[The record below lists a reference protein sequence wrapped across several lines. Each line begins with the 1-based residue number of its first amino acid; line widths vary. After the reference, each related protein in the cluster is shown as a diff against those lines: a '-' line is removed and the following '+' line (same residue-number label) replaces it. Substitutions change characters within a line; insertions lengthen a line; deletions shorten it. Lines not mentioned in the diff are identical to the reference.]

1 MGKAKKFGIGVGIVF
16 LILIALGALANLG
29 ANEKQK
35 ELQTPALTPAEIKA
49 KALTTVTYD
58 DLLRNNENYVGK
70 IVYYRG
76 HVIQAQNIYGDTYI
90 LRVEVKQND
99 DILWS
104 DPVWVNYAGSR
115 ILEGDIIDVWGQ
127 VKGIKQYQAV
137 LGNQVEIPEID
148 SMIVQLVQKQG

>member
-1 MGKAKKFGIGVGIVF
+1 MGKAKKFGIGVGIFF
-16 LILIALGALANLG
+16 LIIIALGVLASIG
-29 ANEKQK
+29 ANEKQS
-35 ELQTPALTPAEIKA
+35 ELKTPVLSPSEIKA

-76 HVIQAQNIYGDTYI
+76 HVIQAQNIYSDTYI
-90 LRVEVKQND
+90 LRVEVTQND

-104 DPVWVNYAGSR
+104 DPIWVNYAGSR

-137 LGNQVEIPEID
+137 LGNQIEIPEID
-148 SMIVQLVQKQG
+148 SMIVQLVKKQG